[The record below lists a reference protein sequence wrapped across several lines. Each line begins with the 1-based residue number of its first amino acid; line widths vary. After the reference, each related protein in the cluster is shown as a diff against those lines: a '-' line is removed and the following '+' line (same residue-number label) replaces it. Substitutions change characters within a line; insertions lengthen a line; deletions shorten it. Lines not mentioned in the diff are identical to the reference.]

1 MMPTGGTSRP
11 VFAAALIAALLV
23 GLLGG
28 YLAAGATGGGLNT
41 VTVTREVA
49 RTVEL
54 RTTLTEHLIQTVTL
68 TRELPVTVTQLV
80 EKREP
85 EVKYARFF

>member
-1 MMPTGGTSRP
+1 MMPTSGTSRL
-11 VFAAALIAALLV
+11 VFVAALIATLLV
-23 GLLGG
+23 GLFGG

-54 RTTLTEHLIQTVTL
+54 RTTLTERLIQTVTL
-68 TRELPVTVTQLV
+68 TLERPVTVTRTETQLV

-85 EVKYARFF
+85 